1 MYQVADSQVVARGG
15 RALIRQRVKGQ
26 VSRTVLL
33 LGVVS
38 MLTDIS
44 SEMVTT
50 ILPIYLIYTLG
61 MSPLQFGVIDGIQQ
75 GASSLV
81 RVASGF
87 TADKFGKYK
96 EVAALG
102 YGISA
107 FCRIGLLVVGRS
119 WALIGATIFADRT
132 GKGIRTAPRDAL
144 ISLST
149 REEDLGLAFGV
160 HRALDTT
167 GAMIGPLVAFTVLFF
182 APQGY
187 HAIFMISFCFA
198 IVGLAVLLLFVENT
212 PERVDEPRAEP
223 LRAIEIRRLF
233 SLPGFGLLMIVG
245 FALSL
250 ATTSDGFIYLGLQ
263 DKLHFAGR
271 NLPLLYVA
279 TSAVYM
285 LLAVPV
291 GRLADR
297 LGRRQVFVTGYALLL
312 VVYAALVLPSGGMGE
327 TVVVVIALGTFYAAT
342 DGVLMAIASS
352 MLPEASRATGLS
364 LIVSATSIGRLFA
377 SIAFGA
383 AWTLVGVDTAV
394 IIFGGALTVAAVGS
408 ALVFNRQQARAAAA
422 G

>member
-15 RALIRQRVKGQ
+15 RALIRQRVRGQ

-149 REEDLGLAFGV
+149 PEEDLGMAFGV

-167 GAMIGPLVAFTVLFF
+167 GAMIGPLVAFTVLFV

-198 IVGLAVLLLFVENT
+198 IVGLAVLLLFVENRAGAPRRAARRT
-212 PERVDEPRAEP
+212 VARDRDSPAVLAARVRDADDRRVRALAGDDERRLHLPRPAGQAP
-223 LRAIEIRRLF
+223 LRGTQPAVAVRR
-233 SLPGFGLLMIVG
+233 
-245 FALSL
+245 
-250 ATTSDGFIYLGLQ
+250 
-263 DKLHFAGR
+263 H
-271 NLPLLYVA
+271 
-279 TSAVYM
+279 
-285 LLAVPV
+285 V
-291 GRLADR
+291 GRLHAPRRPRRQARRPARTPAGVRDRVRPLARRLCRAGAPERRHGRDGRRRARARDLLRRDRRCPDGAREQHAARGLPRHRPLADR
-297 LGRRQVFVTGYALLL
+297 QRDQHRPVVRVDRIRCGRGR
-312 VVYAALVLPSGGMGE
+312 SS
-327 TVVVVIALGTFYAAT
+327 
-342 DGVLMAIASS
+342 ASTPRS
-352 MLPEASRATGLS
+352 SSSP
-364 LIVSATSIGRLFA
+364 GR
-377 SIAFGA
+377 
-383 AWTLVGVDTAV
+383 
-394 IIFGGALTVAAVGS
+394 
-408 ALVFNRQQARAAAA
+408 
-422 G
+422 